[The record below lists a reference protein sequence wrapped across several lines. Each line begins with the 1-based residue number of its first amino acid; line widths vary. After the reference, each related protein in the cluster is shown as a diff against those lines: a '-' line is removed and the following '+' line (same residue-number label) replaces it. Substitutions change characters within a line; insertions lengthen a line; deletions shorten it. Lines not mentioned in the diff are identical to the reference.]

1 MVVVRIVLPHI
12 ELENPTALLLHKDE
26 VPLDASLVLPGEDV
40 QRTVLPADA
49 HIVPAV

>member
-26 VPLDASLVLPGEDV
+26 VPLDASLVFPGEDV